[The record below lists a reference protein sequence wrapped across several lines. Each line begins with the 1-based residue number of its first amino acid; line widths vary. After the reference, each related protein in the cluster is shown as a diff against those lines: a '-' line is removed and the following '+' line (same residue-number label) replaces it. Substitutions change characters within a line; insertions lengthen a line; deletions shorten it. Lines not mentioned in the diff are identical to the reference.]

1 MKKTNEDYI
10 NEESLRKEE
19 EEVRDRDKEFYI
31 QEPIENK
38 KDNSQIESK
47 SKNEIINEY
56 IERLENNTNSNHNDN
71 NYLKEEDEEDEDE
84 FEKAEATYKQS
95 QSNKKETEQ
104 EYQKEIKQIS
114 KDKRLTK
121 PLSKKS
127 QNLSPNK
134 DKGFSSP
141 TPGYLYYK
149 ENESIY
155 KKQLVLKNKA
165 KVLEP
170 LHFKNNEYYQL
181 YHHDFKHFSRDKNSN
196 ERLEHELLLNKITS
210 PKQTTAKSNKT
221 VSKLS
226 KGNKV
231 LQSLFDPL
239 NPYSNIWPNSLL
251 RIQYN
256 SKLHIDRFANGV
268 PKFSIQK
275 LNKHSY
281 HPSVRS
287 YSTLLY
293 HCF

>member
-1 MKKTNEDYI
+1 M
-10 NEESLRKEE
+10 
-19 EEVRDRDKEFYI
+19 
-31 QEPIENK
+31 
-38 KDNSQIESK
+38 
-47 SKNEIINEY
+47 
-56 IERLENNTNSNHNDN
+56 
-71 NYLKEEDEEDEDE
+71 
-84 FEKAEATYKQS
+84 
-95 QSNKKETEQ
+95 
-104 EYQKEIKQIS
+104 
-114 KDKRLTK
+114 
-121 PLSKKS
+121 
-127 QNLSPNK
+127 SPNK
-134 DKGFSSP
+134 DFSSP

-155 KKQLVLKNKA
+155 KKQLVLKTKA

-196 ERLEHELLLNKITS
+196 ERLEHDSLSNKLTS
-210 PKQTTAKSNKT
+210 PKQTTIKGNKT

-226 KGNKV
+226 KDNKV